1 MERREIKTMLQ
12 LASYLERFKLILPT
26 ERVTRNAV
34 SLVVEELCGVLL
46 RDQDIR
52 VQQGVVLL
60 TIHPIHKN
68 EILLRKNEI
77 VELLK
82 KRHLVSVRD
91 VR

>member
-1 MERREIKTMLQ
+1 MLQ

-68 EILLRKNEI
+68 EILLRKSEI

>member
-1 MERREIKTMLQ
+1 MQQ
-12 LASYLERFKLILPT
+12 LSSFLEKFLRLAPT
-26 ERVTRNAV
+26 ERVTRSAV
-34 SLVVEELCGVLL
+34 SLVVEELCGILL

-68 EILLRKNEI
+68 EILLRKSEI
-77 VELLK
+77 VDLLK